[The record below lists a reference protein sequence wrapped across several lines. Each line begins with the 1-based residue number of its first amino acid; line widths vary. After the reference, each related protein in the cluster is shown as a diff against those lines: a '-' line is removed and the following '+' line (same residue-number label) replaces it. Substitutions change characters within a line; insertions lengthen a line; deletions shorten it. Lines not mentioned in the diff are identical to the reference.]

1 MDYKCRHPGA
11 LSEYPWKTDKHNI
24 TAAFQDMGEYDKAL
38 EWYQCTLDS
47 RETTLGKD
55 HPYILTTVHN
65 MAAAFRYKG
74 RYDKFSGVVSM
85 CS

>member
-1 MDYKCRHPGA
+1 
-11 LSEYPWKTDKHNI
+11 
-24 TAAFQDMGEYDKAL
+24 MGEYDKAL